1 MKKLKLII
9 AFILLVSMFLGV
21 VACTPDEESKAES
34 TGDVS
39 EDVSDEVSE
48 TVSDEESYPPITEDA
63 TSIVGENKI
72 TVELYNATDDL
83 RPISP
88 NVYTTYDD
96 KTLYF
101 IKIGS
106 KISDVIDDEFL
117 KKYGYEFEYDELEF
131 DEDANGDMITLIEEL
146 RSKEIQRLI
155 ASGVISEKFIYTKN
169 EYWDVKSETRD
180 LSFFIMILASED
192 EIRALENSELVSKT
206 VKWDEHLHKSN
217 SGKWAIIP
225 QLQIL

>member
-9 AFILLVSMFLGV
+9 SFILLVSMFLGV
-21 VACTPDEESKAES
+21 VACTPDEESKA
-34 TGDVS
+34 DVS
-39 EDVSDEVSE
+39 EDVSDVVSE
-48 TVSDEESYPPITEDA
+48 EESYPPITEDA
-63 TSIVGENKI
+63 TSIVGENQI
-72 TVELYNATDDL
+72 TVELYNVTDDL
-83 RPISP
+83 RPIST

-106 KISDVIDDEFL
+106 NISDVIDDEFL
-117 KKYGYEFEYDELEF
+117 KKYGYEYEYNELEF
-131 DEDANGDMITLIEEL
+131 DEDANGDMVTLIEEL

-169 EYWDVKSETRD
+169 EYWDVKSETSG
-180 LSFFIMILASED
+180 LSFFIMVLASED
-192 EIRALENSELVSKT
+192 EIQALENSELVSKT
-206 VKWDEHLHKSN
+206 IKWDEHLHKTSD
-217 SGKWAIIP
+217 GEWAINP

>member
-9 AFILLVSMFLGV
+9 TFILLVSLFLGV
-21 VACTPDEESKAES
+21 VACTPDEESKA
-34 TGDVS
+34 DVS
-39 EDVSDEVSE
+39 EDVSDVVSE
-48 TVSDEESYPPITEDA
+48 EESYPPITEDA
-63 TSIVGENKI
+63 TSVVGENQI
-72 TVELYNATDDL
+72 TVDLYNNKN
-83 RPISP
+83 IM
-88 NVYTTYDD
+88 VYTEYED

-117 KKYGYEFEYDELEF
+117 KKYGYEYEYNELEF
-131 DEDANGDMITLIEEL
+131 DEDAIVDRGTLIDEL

-169 EYWDVKSETRD
+169 EYWDVKSETSD

-217 SGKWAIIP
+217 SGKWAISP
-225 QLQIL
+225 RLQIF

>member
-9 AFILLVSMFLGV
+9 TFILLVSLFLGV
-21 VACTPDEESKAES
+21 VACTPDEESKA
-34 TGDVS
+34 
-39 EDVSDEVSE
+39 DVSDVVSAE
-48 TVSDEESYPPITEDA
+48 GNDGEESYPPITEDA
-63 TSIVGENKI
+63 TSIVGENQI
-72 TVELYNATDDL
+72 TVELYNVTDDL

-117 KKYGYEFEYDELEF
+117 KKYGYEYEYNELEF
-131 DEDANGDMITLIEEL
+131 DEDANGDMVTLIEEL
-146 RSKEIQRLI
+146 RLKEIQRLI

-169 EYWDVKSETRD
+169 EYWDVKSETSD
-180 LSFFIMILASED
+180 LSFFIMVLASED
-192 EIRALENSELVSKT
+192 ERQALENSELVSKT
-206 VKWDEHLHKSN
+206 IKWDDHLSKTSD
-217 SGKWAIIP
+217 GKWAINP
-225 QLQIL
+225 QLQIF